1 MVFNKNDK
9 VSNKVL
15 LQNRV
20 MEQKKLIKVFMNKSW
35 SQSSLKKLRMKIDQ
49 TGTVDRKSGKK
60 RKTRIADNIASVKE
74 LVKKMH

>member
-1 MVFNKNDK
+1 
-9 VSNKVL
+9 
-15 LQNRV
+15 
-20 MEQKKLIKVFMNKSW
+20 MNKSW

-74 LVKKMH
+74 LVKKMHWEKRGHFEHK